1 MVSDDK
7 KYRVSFD
14 FPFDT
19 EEHAAI
25 ASRTLQVDAEPKR
38 SATERHF
45 RCTGTLLH
53 VEIRS
58 CEPKYLRVATNALL
72 DHLQLIVETI
82 ELFKL
87 ENFQ

>member
-1 MVSDDK
+1 MRSDEK
-7 KYRVSFD
+7 AYRVAFD

-19 EEHAAI
+19 EEHATI
-25 ASRTLQVDAEPKR
+25 ASRTLKVDAEPKR

-45 RCTGTLLH
+45 EVRDNVLK

-72 DHLQLIVETI
+72 DHLQIIIETI

-87 ENFQ
+87 ENFE

>member
-1 MVSDDK
+1 MHSDDK
-7 KYRVSFD
+7 AYRVSFE

-19 EEHAAI
+19 EEHATI
-25 ASRTLQVDAEPKR
+25 ASRTLKVDAEPKR

-45 RCTGTLLH
+45 EVCDNLLK

-58 CEPKYLRVATNALL
+58 CESKYLRVATNALL

-87 ENFQ
+87 DNFE

>member
-1 MVSDDK
+1 MRSDEK
-7 KYRVSFD
+7 AYRVAFD

-19 EEHAAI
+19 EEHATI
-25 ASRTLQVDAEPKR
+25 ASRTLKVDAEPKR

-45 RCTGTLLH
+45 EVRDNVLK

-72 DHLQLIVETI
+72 DYLQLIIETI

-87 ENFQ
+87 ENFE

>member
-1 MVSDDK
+1 MRSEEK
-7 KYRVSFD
+7 GFRVSFD

-19 EEHAAI
+19 EEHATVAR
-25 ASRTLQVDAEPKR
+25 RTLEVDAEPRR

-45 RCTGTLLH
+45 QVEDNHLK

-58 CEPKYLRVATNALL
+58 CEAKYLRVATNALL
-72 DHLQLIVETI
+72 DHLHLVVETI

-87 ENFQ
+87 DNFQ

>member
-1 MVSDDK
+1 MLSNEK
-7 KYRVSFD
+7 PYRVSFE

-19 EEHAAI
+19 EEHATI
-25 ASRTLQVDAEPKR
+25 ASRTLKVDAEPKR

-45 RCTGTLLH
+45 QIEQNLLK

-87 ENFQ
+87 ENFD

>member
-1 MVSDDK
+1 MVTEDK
-7 KYRVSFD
+7 PYRVSFEL
-14 FPFDT
+14 PFDT
-19 EEHAAI
+19 EEHATI
-25 ASRTLQVDAEPKR
+25 ASRTLKVDAEPKR

-45 RCTGTLLH
+45 QVDNHLLR

-58 CEPKYLRVATNALL
+58 CEPKYLRVAANALL
-72 DHLQLIVETI
+72 DHLQLIIETI